1 MIRLIHDMKNAR
13 MILATI
19 LLVIQNLYQ
28 KIPSRKNPGWKEKR
42 ATILRMA
49 FSIRLSEEK

>member
-42 ATILRMA
+42 AIILRMA